1 MTKGIFITGTGT
13 DIGKTFVT
21 ALIAK
26 KLNESGLKTGYYK
39 AALSGA
45 KRLNSE
51 LVLGDAKYVCEVS
64 GLKYNPKKL
73 VSYAYETAVSP
84 HLAAKIEGNPIEID
98 TVKRD
103 FESLKKDFDYITVE
117 GSGGIVCPL
126 RLDDK
131 VVMLSDVIKCLNLDI
146 IIVASA
152 SLGTIN
158 TTVLTVEYAKQLE
171 INIKGIIL
179 NEYDRENFLHIDNKK
194 QVEYLTGVPVVAC
207 VSHGDENLDID
218 IEELKNLY
226 KGG

>member
-1 MTKGIFITGTGT
+1 M
-13 DIGKTFVT
+13 
-21 ALIAK
+21 AK
-26 KLNESGLKTGYYK
+26 KLNESDLNTGYYK

-51 LVLGDAKYVCEVS
+51 LFLGDAKYVCEVS

-84 HLAAKIEGNPIEID
+84 NLAAKIEGNPIEID

-103 FESLKKDFDYITVE
+103 FESIKKDFDYITVE

-131 VVMLSDVIKCLNLDI
+131 VVMLSDAIKCLNLDI
-146 IIVASA
+146 
-152 SLGTIN
+152 
-158 TTVLTVEYAKQLE
+158 
-171 INIKGIIL
+171 
-179 NEYDRENFLHIDNKK
+179 
-194 QVEYLTGVPVVAC
+194 
-207 VSHGDENLDID
+207 D
-218 IEELKNLY
+218 IEEFKNLY